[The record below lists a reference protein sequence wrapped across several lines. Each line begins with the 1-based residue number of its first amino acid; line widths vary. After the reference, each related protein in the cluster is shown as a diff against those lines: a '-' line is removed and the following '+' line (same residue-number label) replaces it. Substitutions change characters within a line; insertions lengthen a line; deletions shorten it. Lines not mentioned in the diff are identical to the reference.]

1 MRDFIDRTK
10 RLFVGRPVSS
20 RGLGQTLLPKRVA
33 LPVFASDALSS
44 VGYAPDEVLITLSV
58 AGAAAATLSP
68 WIGLA
73 VVAVLAIVVMSY
85 RQTVYAYPSGGG
97 DYEVVTDN
105 LGPRAGTLVASAL
118 LSDYVLTVAVSISS
132 GTAYLA
138 AAVPAVSPYKVQIA
152 VAVASILAIINLRG
166 TRDAGSAFA
175 IPTYL
180 YMAAIGIMAVV
191 GFVQEFTGH
200 LGQAP
205 SGAYTLESS
214 WDQGLT
220 SLAGVFLILRAF
232 SSGCAALTGVEAISN
247 GVPSFRRPKSKN
259 AATTLAMLGL
269 IAAVMLMSVIHL
281 AGSTGVKMAEH
292 PATELLLNGQPVGP
306 KYHQDPVIGQLA
318 ATIFADFKPM
328 FYLVTAVTGL
338 ILVLAANTAFNG
350 FPVLASVLGRD
361 QMLPRQLAAR
371 GDRLAYSNGI
381 AVLWL
386 GALAFIIGF
395 DANVNRLIQLYIVG
409 VFISFTLSQVGMV
422 RYWTRQLKTST
433 EATRRKQM
441 RRSRVVNAI
450 GVFGTGVVLIIVLLT
465 KVTRGAW
472 ITLLVMAVL
481 YLIMN
486 AIRRYYTSVGEQ
498 LAIDDLHDWRVGP
511 ARVHAIVLV
520 SRLHKP
526 TMRAITYAAS
536 THPTSIEAVNVDTGG
551 DEARELV
558 KLWREDQI
566 DVPLTILDS
575 PFRDIVRPIL
585 THVRSIRRDSP
596 RDLVVIYLPEYVVRH
611 WWQQILHN
619 QSALR
624 LKAALLFI
632 PGVVTASV
640 PWLIGSAAPVS
651 QPAALPYRAS

>member
-138 AAVPAVSPYKVQIA
+138 AAVPAVAPYKVQIA

-191 GFVQEFTGH
+191 GFAQEFTGH

-292 PATELLLNGQPVGP
+292 PATDLLLNGHPVGP

-433 EATRRKQM
+433 DAARRKQM
-441 RRSRVVNAI
+441 HRSRVVNAI

-511 ARVHAIVLV
+511 ARVHAVVLV

>member
-1 MRDFIDRTK
+1 M
-10 RLFVGRPVSS
+10 
-20 RGLGQTLLPKRVA
+20 PKRVA

-292 PATELLLNGQPVGP
+292 PATDLLLNGQPVGP

-433 EATRRKQM
+433 DAARRKQM

-651 QPAALPYRAS
+651 KPAALPYRAS

>member
-1 MRDFIDRTK
+1 M
-10 RLFVGRPVSS
+10 
-20 RGLGQTLLPKRVA
+20 
-33 LPVFASDALSS
+33 
-44 VGYAPDEVLITLSV
+44 
-58 AGAAAATLSP
+58 
-68 WIGLA
+68 
-73 VVAVLAIVVMSY
+73 
-85 RQTVYAYPSGGG
+85 
-97 DYEVVTDN
+97 
-105 LGPRAGTLVASAL
+105 
-118 LSDYVLTVAVSISS
+118 
-132 GTAYLA
+132 
-138 AAVPAVSPYKVQIA
+138 
-152 VAVASILAIINLRG
+152 
-166 TRDAGSAFA
+166 
-175 IPTYL
+175 
-180 YMAAIGIMAVV
+180 
-191 GFVQEFTGH
+191 
-200 LGQAP
+200 
-205 SGAYTLESS
+205 
-214 WDQGLT
+214 
-220 SLAGVFLILRAF
+220 
-232 SSGCAALTGVEAISN
+232 
-247 GVPSFRRPKSKN
+247 
-259 AATTLAMLGL
+259 
-269 IAAVMLMSVIHL
+269 
-281 AGSTGVKMAEH
+281 
-292 PATELLLNGQPVGP
+292 
-306 KYHQDPVIGQLA
+306 
-318 ATIFADFKPM
+318 
-328 FYLVTAVTGL
+328 
-338 ILVLAANTAFNG
+338 VLAANTAFNG

>member
-1 MRDFIDRTK
+1 
-10 RLFVGRPVSS
+10 
-20 RGLGQTLLPKRVA
+20 
-33 LPVFASDALSS
+33 
-44 VGYAPDEVLITLSV
+44 
-58 AGAAAATLSP
+58 
-68 WIGLA
+68 
-73 VVAVLAIVVMSY
+73 
-85 RQTVYAYPSGGG
+85 
-97 DYEVVTDN
+97 
-105 LGPRAGTLVASAL
+105 
-118 LSDYVLTVAVSISS
+118 
-132 GTAYLA
+132 
-138 AAVPAVSPYKVQIA
+138 
-152 VAVASILAIINLRG
+152 
-166 TRDAGSAFA
+166 
-175 IPTYL
+175 
-180 YMAAIGIMAVV
+180 
-191 GFVQEFTGH
+191 
-200 LGQAP
+200 
-205 SGAYTLESS
+205 
-214 WDQGLT
+214 
-220 SLAGVFLILRAF
+220 
-232 SSGCAALTGVEAISN
+232 
-247 GVPSFRRPKSKN
+247 
-259 AATTLAMLGL
+259 
-269 IAAVMLMSVIHL
+269 
-281 AGSTGVKMAEH
+281 MAEH

-395 DANVNRLIQLYIVG
+395 AADVNRLIQLYIVG

-433 EATRRKQM
+433 DATRRKQM

-526 TMRAITYAAS
+526 TMRAITYAVS

>member
-1 MRDFIDRTK
+1 M
-10 RLFVGRPVSS
+10 
-20 RGLGQTLLPKRVA
+20 A

-138 AAVPAVSPYKVQIA
+138 AAVPAVAPYKVQIA

-191 GFVQEFTGH
+191 GFAQEFTGH

-205 SGAYTLESS
+205 SAAYTL
-214 WDQGLT
+214 
-220 SLAGVFLILRAF
+220 
-232 SSGCAALTGVEAISN
+232 EAISN

-395 DANVNRLIQLYIVG
+395 AADVNRLIQLYIVG

-433 EATRRKQM
+433 DATRRKQM

-651 QPAALPYRAS
+651 KPAALPYRAS

>member
-1 MRDFIDRTK
+1 M
-10 RLFVGRPVSS
+10 
-20 RGLGQTLLPKRVA
+20 
-33 LPVFASDALSS
+33 
-44 VGYAPDEVLITLSV
+44 
-58 AGAAAATLSP
+58 GAA
-68 WIGLA
+68 
-73 VVAVLAIVVMSY
+73 LAIVVMSY

-138 AAVPAVSPYKVQIA
+138 AAVPAVAPYKVQIA

-191 GFVQEFTGH
+191 GFAQEFTGH

-395 DANVNRLIQLYIVG
+395 AADVNRLIQLYIVG

-433 EATRRKQM
+433 DATRRKQM

-526 TMRAITYAAS
+526 TMRAITYAVS

>member
-191 GFVQEFTGH
+191 GFAQEFTGH

-205 SGAYTLESS
+205 SAAYTLESS

-292 PATELLLNGQPVGP
+292 PATDLLLNGHPVGP

-433 EATRRKQM
+433 DAAQRKQM
-441 RRSRVVNAI
+441 HRSRVVNAI

-511 ARVHAIVLV
+511 ARVHAVVLV

>member
-138 AAVPAVSPYKVQIA
+138 AAVPAVAPYKVQIA

-191 GFVQEFTGH
+191 GFAQEFTGH

-395 DANVNRLIQLYIVG
+395 AADVNRLIQLYIVG

-422 RYWTRQLKTST
+422 RYWTRQLKTSID
-433 EATRRKQM
+433 ATRRKQM
-441 RRSRVVNAI
+441 RRSCVVNAI

-526 TMRAITYAAS
+526 TMRAITYAVS

-651 QPAALPYRAS
+651 QPAA

>member
-1 MRDFIDRTK
+1 M
-10 RLFVGRPVSS
+10 
-20 RGLGQTLLPKRVA
+20 PKRVA

-138 AAVPAVSPYKVQIA
+138 AAVPAVAPYKVQIA

-191 GFVQEFTGH
+191 GFAQEFTGH
-200 LGQAP
+200 LGQSP
-205 SGAYTLESS
+205 SAAYTLESS

-281 AGSTGVKMAEH
+281 AGATGVKMAEH

-395 DANVNRLIQLYIVG
+395 AADVNRLIQLYIVG

-433 EATRRKQM
+433 DSTRRKQM

-651 QPAALPYRAS
+651 KPAALPYRAS

>member
-138 AAVPAVSPYKVQIA
+138 AAVPAVAPYKVQIA

-191 GFVQEFTGH
+191 GFAQEFTGH

-205 SGAYTLESS
+205 SAAYTLESS

-395 DANVNRLIQLYIVG
+395 AADVNRLIQLYIVG

-422 RYWTRQLKTST
+422 RYWTRQLKIST
-433 EATRRKQM
+433 DATRRKQM

-651 QPAALPYRAS
+651 KPAALPYRAS

>member
-292 PATELLLNGQPVGP
+292 PATDLLLNGHPVGP

-350 FPVLASVLGRD
+350 FPVLASDLGRD

-433 EATRRKQM
+433 DAARRKQM
-441 RRSRVVNAI
+441 HRSRVVNAI

-511 ARVHAIVLV
+511 ARVHAVVLV

-526 TMRAITYAAS
+526 TMRAITYAVS

-558 KLWREDQI
+558 KLWRKDQI

>member
-200 LGQAP
+200 LGQSP
-205 SGAYTLESS
+205 SAAYTLESS

-281 AGSTGVKMAEH
+281 AGATGVKMAEH

-395 DANVNRLIQLYIVG
+395 AADVNRLIQLYIVG

-422 RYWTRQLKTST
+422 RYWTRQLKAST
-433 EATRRKQM
+433 DATRRKQM

>member
-138 AAVPAVSPYKVQIA
+138 AAVPAVAPYKVQIA

-191 GFVQEFTGH
+191 GFAQEFTGH

-395 DANVNRLIQLYIVG
+395 AADVNRLIQLYIVG

-422 RYWTRQLKTST
+422 RYWTRQLKAST
-433 EATRRKQM
+433 DATRRKQM

-651 QPAALPYRAS
+651 KPAALPYRAS

>member
-138 AAVPAVSPYKVQIA
+138 AAVPAVAPYKVQIA

-191 GFVQEFTGH
+191 GFAQEFTGH

-395 DANVNRLIQLYIVG
+395 AADVNRLIQLYIVG

-422 RYWTRQLKTST
+422 RYWTRQLKTCT
-433 EATRRKQM
+433 DATRRKQM

-526 TMRAITYAAS
+526 TMRAITYAVS

>member
-138 AAVPAVSPYKVQIA
+138 AAVPAVAPYKVQIA

-191 GFVQEFTGH
+191 GFAQEFTGH

-338 ILVLAANTAFNG
+338 ILVLADNTAFNG

-395 DANVNRLIQLYIVG
+395 AADVNRLIQLYIVG

-433 EATRRKQM
+433 DATRRKQM

-526 TMRAITYAAS
+526 TMRAITYAVS

>member
-1 MRDFIDRTK
+1 M
-10 RLFVGRPVSS
+10 
-20 RGLGQTLLPKRVA
+20 PKRVA

-433 EATRRKQM
+433 DATRRKQM